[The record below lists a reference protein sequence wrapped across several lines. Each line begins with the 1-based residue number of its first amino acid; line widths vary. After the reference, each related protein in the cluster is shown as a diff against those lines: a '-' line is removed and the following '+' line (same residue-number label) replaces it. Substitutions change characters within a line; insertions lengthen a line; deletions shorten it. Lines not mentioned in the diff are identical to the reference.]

1 MPALPLPRPAFSL
14 QLAFCVGLLALL
26 AGCGP
31 AQVPPEFGGI
41 EGLQVLELREG
52 EGEAARPGQRIHVHY
67 VGHVYDQREPG
78 GRGAQFD
85 ASRPR
90 GEPFRFL
97 LGAGQV
103 IRGWDQGLEGLRVGG
118 ILELRFGPEF
128 GYGDRGAG
136 RAIPPGASLVFE
148 VELIAVED

>member
-1 MPALPLPRPAFSL
+1 MPALPLLRPAFCIR
-14 QLAFCVGLLALL
+14 LALCAGLLAMLG
-26 AGCGP
+26 ACRP
-31 AQVPPEFGGI
+31 APLPPEFGRMQ
-41 EGLQVLELREG
+41 GLEVIELREG
-52 EGEAARPGQRIHVHY
+52 EGEAARPGQRIQVHY
-67 VGHVYDQREPG
+67 VGHIFDQREPG

-118 ILELRFGPEF
+118 VRELRFGPEF